1 MSIIFGFLIFIS
13 TISTAVLFGLA
24 MHGHWTDKDQSG
36 SFWKPVFVLL
46 AVSGILMINRA
57 LIIEGATINEAFLI
71 LWVMVSIAMF
81 ISMASSRF
89 YKLKYKEK
97 GKFSKISRNAFIL
110 GFIIFLLFVFT
121 LPGTNVEEG
130 AAATE
135 SETVEKAKD
144 IAQDN
149 EAGTEAEKE
158 AEEERLTAEKE
169 KEEAAKEKAQAEQEE
184 REKIERE
191 AAEKE
196 HAEKEKEEKLAAEK
210 AAKEKEEKQKA
221 EKEKESAAKD
231 GLAEVEL
238 YRVVDGDTVH
248 VLDSDNNTLKLR
260 LLLIDTPETVHP
272 NKPVE
277 PFGPEA
283 SSRMTELMNNA
294 EELHIEYDE
303 GAKTDHYGR
312 HLVYL
317 YADGVNVHE
326 VLLEEGLARVGYI
339 YEQQRYLSEFR
350 EKEQYAKDN
359 QLGIWSIPGYVNEGG
374 EGFNSEEE
382 EVAAEEEPEIN
393 TEQNAESDSGT
404 SYNFANC
411 TELRTV
417 FPEGVGSDH
426 SAYQPKM
433 DKDKDSWAC
442 EN

>member
-144 IAQDN
+144 IVQDN

-158 AEEERLTAEKE
+158 AEKQRLTAEKE

-184 REKIERE
+184 REKAESE

-196 HAEKEKEEKLAAEK
+196 QAEKEKEEKLAAEK

-221 EKEKESAAKD
+221 EKEKQEKDSAAKD

-238 YRVVDGDTVH
+238 YRVVDG
-248 VLDSDNNTLKLR
+248 
-260 LLLIDTPETVHP
+260 
-272 NKPVE
+272 
-277 PFGPEA
+277 
-283 SSRMTELMNNA
+283 
-294 EELHIEYDE
+294 
-303 GAKTDHYGR
+303 
-312 HLVYL
+312 
-317 YADGVNVHE
+317 
-326 VLLEEGLARVGYI
+326 
-339 YEQQRYLSEFR
+339 
-350 EKEQYAKDN
+350 
-359 QLGIWSIPGYVNEGG
+359 
-374 EGFNSEEE
+374 
-382 EVAAEEEPEIN
+382 
-393 TEQNAESDSGT
+393 
-404 SYNFANC
+404 
-411 TELRTV
+411 
-417 FPEGVGSDH
+417 
-426 SAYQPKM
+426 
-433 DKDKDSWAC
+433 
-442 EN
+442 

>member
-1 MSIIFGFLIFIS
+1 
-13 TISTAVLFGLA
+13 
-24 MHGHWTDKDQSG
+24 
-36 SFWKPVFVLL
+36 
-46 AVSGILMINRA
+46 SGILMINRA

-144 IAQDN
+144 IAEDN

-184 REKIERE
+184 REKAERE

-196 HAEKEKEEKLAAEK
+196 QAEKEKEEKLAAEK
-210 AAKEKEEKQKA
+210 AAKEKEEKQKD
-221 EKEKESAAKD
+221 EKEKQEKDSAAKD
-231 GLAEVEL
+231 GLTEVEL

-283 SSRMTELMNNA
+283 SARMTELMNNA
-294 EELHIEYDE
+294 EELHIE
-303 GAKTDHYGR
+303 
-312 HLVYL
+312 
-317 YADGVNVHE
+317 
-326 VLLEEGLARVGYI
+326 
-339 YEQQRYLSEFR
+339 
-350 EKEQYAKDN
+350 
-359 QLGIWSIPGYVNEGG
+359 
-374 EGFNSEEE
+374 
-382 EVAAEEEPEIN
+382 
-393 TEQNAESDSGT
+393 
-404 SYNFANC
+404 
-411 TELRTV
+411 
-417 FPEGVGSDH
+417 
-426 SAYQPKM
+426 
-433 DKDKDSWAC
+433 
-442 EN
+442 

>member
-1 MSIIFGFLIFIS
+1 
-13 TISTAVLFGLA
+13 
-24 MHGHWTDKDQSG
+24 
-36 SFWKPVFVLL
+36 
-46 AVSGILMINRA
+46 
-57 LIIEGATINEAFLI
+57 
-71 LWVMVSIAMF
+71 
-81 ISMASSRF
+81 
-89 YKLKYKEK
+89 
-97 GKFSKISRNAFIL
+97 ISRNAFIL

-144 IAQDN
+144 IAEDN

-158 AEEERLTAEKE
+158 AEEERLTAEQE

-184 REKIERE
+184 REKAERE

-196 HAEKEKEEKLAAEK
+196 QTEKEKEEKLAAEK
-210 AAKEKEEKQKA
+210 AAKEKEEKQKD
-221 EKEKESAAKD
+221 EKEKQEKDSAAKD
-231 GLAEVEL
+231 GLAELEL

-283 SSRMTELMNNA
+283 STRMTELMNNA

-382 EVAAEEEPEIN
+382 EVAAEAEPEIN
-393 TEQNAESDSGT
+393 TEQNAESASGT

-433 DKDKDSWAC
+433 DRDKDNWAC